1 MSLGCGAARARLCE
15 PGLRDLGLAWPRLC
29 GPGRQ
34 AHWPRVHRGLGGLIF
49 SGFIS
54 SSSSFFF
61 FFSLLALISF
71 LAGAAIFFIYG
82 LINLVFK
89 TRFSSGRHMENDAT
103 SNVIR
108 PRKSSLKD
116 SIYGSKSSLLYS
128 SC

>member
-1 MSLGCGAARARLCE
+1 MGSFLRL
-15 PGLRDLGLAWPRLC
+15 RL
-29 GPGRQ
+29 
-34 AHWPRVHRGLGGLIF
+34 
-49 SGFIS
+49 
-54 SSSSFFF
+54 FF

-71 LAGAAIFFIYG
+71 FAGAAIFFIYG

-108 PRKSSLKD
+108 LRKSSLKD